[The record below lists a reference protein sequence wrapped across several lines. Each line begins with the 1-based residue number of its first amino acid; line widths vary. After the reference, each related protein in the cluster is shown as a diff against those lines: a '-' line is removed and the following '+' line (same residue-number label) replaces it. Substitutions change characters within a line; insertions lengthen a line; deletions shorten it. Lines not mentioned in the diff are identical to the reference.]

1 MPGRTILFVEDNQDY
16 QELIRL
22 AFESCEIEHNLVM
35 VQSAIEALDYLLGNS
50 RYSERNLE
58 DLPALI
64 ILDLNLPLING
75 PEVLQ
80 SIRANPLTRFLPVVV
95 MSSSSES
102 EDIRTSYLFGCNS
115 YIPKPL
121 DFTQLQNFAR
131 EIILYWLNINQIPP
145 VFGVVDE

>member
-1 MPGRTILFVEDNQDY
+1 MPGRTILFVEDNEDY

-22 AFESCEIEHNLVM
+22 AFESCEIEHNLVV
-35 VQSAIEALDYLLGNS
+35 VQSAIEALDYLLGNG

-95 MSSSSES
+95 MSSSSEP